1 MIRNRFFVILF
12 GAWLGAAGLSPA
24 PMAVAQGAKPAA
36 RTVEINEKGEPLAKG
51 AAGAADATSGTLR
64 LLRELEAF
72 HKNVKTIHA
81 TFHQL
86 RVDEVFREPVESEGK
101 LWFDKPSSRFR
112 ADYAN
117 PDEMINLIVG
127 NALYMYV
134 KKLQQVDQYTYASA
148 EERDQ
153 QLHELLIGFGF
164 KADDLVRQ
172 YEIHSSADEPAVQS
186 ELEREKADLLKEKL
200 DPDAL
205 WLFEIKPR
213 AATAETSPF
222 KQLKVAIDKTTH
234 LPKKIWY
241 KDQSDASMT
250 LVMKSIELNT
260 KLSDALFDKDKL
272 FPPGT
277 EFIDKRN
284 AP

>member
-1 MIRNRFFVILF
+1 MIRNRLFVLL
-12 GAWLGAAGLSPA
+12 LGGGLVFAGLTPPA
-24 PMAVAQGAKPAA
+24 GAQGAKPAA
-36 RTVEINEKGEPLAKG
+36 RTIEINEKGEPLGKG
-51 AAGAADATSGTLR
+51 AAGAADATNGTLR

-81 TFHQL
+81 RFHQV
-86 RVDEVFREPVESEGK
+86 RQDETFMEKVESEGE
-101 LWFDKPSSRFR
+101 LWFDKTSSRFR

-117 PDEMINLIVG
+117 PDPMINLVVG

-134 KKLQQVDQYTYASA
+134 PKLEQVDQWTYASP

-153 QLHELLIGFGF
+153 QIHELLIGFGF
-164 KADDLVRQ
+164 KAADLVRQ
-172 YEIHSSADEPAVQS
+172 YEIHSSADEPAARGA
-186 ELEREKADLLKEKL
+186 LAGEKPDLLKEKL
-200 DPDAL
+200 DPEAL

-222 KQLKVAIDKTTH
+222 KQLKVYIDKTTH

-241 KDQSDASMT
+241 KDLSDADMT
-250 LVMKSIELNT
+250 LFMKSIELDT
-260 KLSDALFDKDKL
+260 KLSDSLFDKDKL